1 MGMNSRRVLVV
12 EDERDIAR
20 LLALHLEG
28 LGCEVDTRYNGYSGL
43 ARALD
48 GTAWSLLV
56 LDLHL
61 PGLDGLEIC
70 RRVRSSPTYTPVL
83 MLTARASELDRVL
96 GLETGADDY
105 LAKPFSV
112 VEFAARA
119 KAILR
124 RVEQLARQ
132 SPAQL
137 RSLRAG
143 DLEIDLDRRIARRE
157 GQVLELTAKEF
168 DLLAHLMQHRSRVF
182 TRAQLLDQVWGT
194 THDTFEHTVN
204 SHINRLRAKVEPYP
218 MRPRYIVTVWGV
230 GYRFCSL
237 DQESPNS

>member
-1 MGMNSRRVLVV
+1 MSTNSRRVLVI
-12 EDERDIAR
+12 EDEHDIAR
-20 LLALHLEG
+20 LLAMHLED
-28 LGCEVDTRYNGYSGL
+28 LGCQVDTSYDGRSGL

-56 LDLHL
+56 LDLRL

-70 RRVRSSPTYTPVL
+70 RRVRSSTTYTPIL

-96 GLETGADDY
+96 GLEIGADDY
-105 LAKPFSV
+105 LAKPFSI
-112 VEFAARA
+112 VEFAARV

-132 SPAQL
+132 A
-137 RSLRAG
+137 SLRAG
-143 DLEIDLDRRIARRE
+143 VLEIDLDRRIAKRE

-168 DLLAHLMQHRSRVF
+168 DLLLHLMQHPSRVF
-182 TRAQLLDQVWGT
+182 TRAHLLDQVWGT

-204 SHINRLRAKVEPYP
+204 SLINRLRAKLEPHP
-218 MRPRYIVTVWGV
+218 TRPRYIVTVWGV
-230 GYRFCSL
+230 GYRFCATE
-237 DQESPNS
+237 QEIATS

>member
-1 MGMNSRRVLVV
+1 MGTNSRRGRVV
-12 EDERDIAR
+12 EDASGIGRVVG
-20 LLALHLEG
+20 LHLED
-28 LGCEVDTRYNGYSGL
+28 LGCEVDTRYDGRSGL

-56 LDLHL
+56 LDLRL
-61 PGLDGLEIC
+61 RGLDGLEIC
-70 RRVRSSPTYTPVL
+70 RRIRSSTRYTPIL

-112 VEFAARA
+112 VEFAARV

-124 RVEQLARQ
+124 RVEQLTRQ
-132 SPAQL
+132 FPVQL
-137 RSLRAG
+137 RLLRAG
-143 DLEIDLDRRIARRE
+143 DLEIDLDRRIAKRE

-168 DLLAHLMQHRSRVF
+168 DLLVYLMQHPSRVF
-182 TRAQLLDQVWGT
+182 TRAHLLDQVWGT

-204 SHINRLRAKVEPYP
+204 SHINRLRAKLEPHP

-230 GYRFCSL
+230 GYRFCATE
-237 DQESPNS
+237 QEAAH